1 MLLFQLFDLIG
12 IGWGVVC
19 ALIIIALFGCGG
31 LFLCLRFFGK
41 KICPLI
47 CLSTAWYVLLV
58 CLTIAKLPFFLFLIT
73 TILCIVVFIAG
84 ISIFLTLNSPDFGVT
99 AYVVSWLAFLL
110 FGVTIPSDDFFYY
123 SPIKDFSKEIAVDW
137 AINKTLTSNTLE
149 YDFVQKIK
157 NDTPDLVKK
166 GVLEI
171 YLGNKNEALFLFKK
185 AQAEKTADLFLNE
198 IIKYCEY
205 DIYDKNKTLTISNKE
220 GAPFAYVVDEKE
232 VIETKKHIEK
242 QLITNVF
249 KNNVDFVNNY
259 TEGKKVATKVKRLFI
274 FSLLWG
280 QFIAIPMIAIR
291 IRHWW

>member
-1 MLLFQLFDLIG
+1 M
-12 IGWGVVC
+12 
-19 ALIIIALFGCGG
+19 
-31 LFLCLRFFGK
+31 
-41 KICPLI
+41 
-47 CLSTAWYVLLV
+47 LLV
-58 CLTIAKLPFFLFLIT
+58 CLIIAKLPFFLFLIT
-73 TILCIVVFIAG
+73 TVLYTVTAFAG
-84 ISIFLTLNSPDFGVT
+84 ISIFLTLNSPDFEVT
-99 AYVVSWLAFLL
+99 VYVFSWLAFLL
-110 FGVTIPSDDFFYY
+110 FGVTISSDCFFYY
-123 SPIKDFSKEIAVDW
+123 SPIKDFSSKEIAVDW

-185 AQAEKTADLFLNE
+185 AQAEKTDDLFLNE

-205 DIYDKNKTLTISNKE
+205 NIYDKNKTLTISNKE

-232 VIETKKHIEK
+232 VVEIKKHIEK
-242 QLITNVF
+242 KLIINVL
-249 KNNVDFVNNY
+249 KNNVNFVNNY
-259 TEGKKVATKVKRLFI
+259 TEGGSVATKAKRLFV

-280 QFIAIPMIAIR
+280 QFITIPMIVIR